1 MKKEVSIDPTY
12 TGHNEG
18 CVFVVPAKLLQ
29 MKLQGTVPQ
38 ADVKAFA
45 QYINGTFVGFDQSR
59 KTKFGNEGK
68 TKTKTTP
75 AFWKEFEQATKA
87 LGVDLIG
94 YTPVQEN
101 FIFKGMSVYG
111 KNAIV
116 LGMELKWDAIKT
128 APGYQCGMEA
138 FRVYKALGDV
148 VLPMTDWLKE
158 RGYKAEAHHPFGG
171 KLLYPVHAVVAGLGV
186 VGRLGL
192 ILTPEFGP
200 RQRFGMITTDADLPA
215 TKSTRNLEKVIHA
228 CDKCS
233 ACIQNCPAALPNPTE
248 RVPGSGVITRIDRD
262 ACEGQLVNNNY
273 CSKCLKACP
282 PGRPKSS

>member
-1 MKKEVSIDPTY
+1 MKKEVGITPTY

-18 CVFVVPAKLLQ
+18 CAFVVPSKLLT
-29 MKLQGTVPQ
+29 MKLQGTVPP
-38 ADVKAFA
+38 ADLKIFA
-45 QYINGTFVGFDQSR
+45 QYINGTFQGFDHSL

-68 TKTKTTP
+68 TKTDTTP
-75 AFWKEFEQATKA
+75 AFWREFEQETRK
-87 LGVDLIG
+87 LGADLIG

-101 FIFKGMSVYG
+101 FIFKGMKVYG

-116 LGMELKWDAIKT
+116 LAMELKWDAIKT

-171 KLLYPVHAVVAGLGV
+171 KLLYPVHAVAAGVGV

-192 ILTPEFGP
+192 VLTPEYGP
-200 RQRFGMITTDADLPA
+200 RQRFGMITTDADLPVGM
-215 TKSTRNLEKVIHA
+215 SPRDLSKVVHA
-228 CDKCS
+228 CDKCTT
-233 ACIQNCPAALPNPTE
+233 CVQNCPAALPAPTE
-248 RVPGSGVITRIDRD
+248 RVPKSSVFTRIDRD
-262 ACEGQLVNNNY
+262 TCEGQLVNNNY
-273 CSKCLKACP
+273 CSKCLMVCP
-282 PGRPKSS
+282 PGRPKSM